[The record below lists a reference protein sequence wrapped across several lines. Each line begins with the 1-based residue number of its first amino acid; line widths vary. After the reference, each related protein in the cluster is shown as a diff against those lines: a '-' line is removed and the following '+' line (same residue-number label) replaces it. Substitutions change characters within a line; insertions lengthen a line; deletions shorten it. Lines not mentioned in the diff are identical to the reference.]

1 MTAMIT
7 SNYNEILDRKR
18 NEERKHRQI
27 HVMDNIEEDIEE
39 EITNNEKLIE
49 FLFLEEFKFNYL
61 NTYDKMNSSF
71 EKLLMR
77 RDYKLKNWM
86 TQTIEENWIIDKN

>member
-7 SNYNEILDRKR
+7 SNYNQILHRKR

-27 HVMDNIEEDIEE
+27 NGMDNIEEDIEE

-49 FLFLEEFKFNYL
+49 FLFFEELKFNYL

-71 EKLLMR
+71 EKLLMT
-77 RDYKLKNWM
+77 RDYKLKN
-86 TQTIEENWIIDKN
+86 

>member
-1 MTAMIT
+1 MTTAMIT
-7 SNYNEILDRKR
+7 SNYNQILHSKR

-27 HVMDNIEEDIEE
+27 NGMDNIEEDIEE

-49 FLFLEEFKFNYL
+49 FLFLEELKFNYL
-61 NTYDKMNSSF
+61 NEMTYNKMNSSF

-77 RDYKLKNWM
+77 RDYKLKN
-86 TQTIEENWIIDKN
+86 